1 MRYSVDFGDHC
12 KVFTEKQLVRF
23 YKRKVDKSE
32 YRDMSDWMWDMMRLG
47 LIVEII

>member
-12 KVFTEKQLVRF
+12 KVFTEKRLRRY
-23 YKRKVDKSE
+23 YKRNVNKSE
-32 YRDMSDWMWDMMRLG
+32 YREMSDWMWDMMRLG